1 MLRGAFM
8 LWNLCF
14 FDVERSLARRLQQNT
29 HYPFQVQQPNVF
41 VMEYYKD
48 TLWKGALVFLICV
61 LGGVFYFKSEKV
73 GEPVAGPRLCPRAPQ
88 LGPSHSLPGPQG
100 LVLGQA
106 KGVVPIPTIG
116 LLPQPGS
123 QDQQVSL
130 APAPSPPCSSLAL
143 GLGSRVRP
151 LQVSQD
157 YFGFFVYGT
166 LVGFW
171 LLLSSMHKRH
181 LVINHVQGCYQ
192 IYIKRRLWEE
202 GPLHQIY
209 VRLTAQT
216 DGTAPARGESPP
228 CPHGTLVPHWLP
240 LACPAAYGKCFYSLI
255 INGHGLEV
263 LALASLSDKYEHMEF
278 LGRRI
283 ARRLKLNYF
292 DYLDVS
298 TRHVIRHRPP
308 LERDEELQV

>member
-1 MLRGAFM
+1 MFNLPHSRIHKPPAFCA
-8 LWNLCF
+8 LEPTPKLASVALAQPPLLQTLGGWVLVWPHAELCL
-14 FDVERSLARRLQQNT
+14 SS
-29 HYPFQVQQPNVF
+29 PVF

-48 TLWKGALVFLICV
+48 TLWKGTLIFLICV
-61 LGGVFYFKSEKV
+61 LGATSPAREPRPVF
-73 GEPVAGPRLCPRAPQ
+73 
-88 LGPSHSLPGPQG
+88 
-100 LVLGQA
+100 
-106 KGVVPIPTIG
+106 
-116 LLPQPGS
+116 
-123 QDQQVSL
+123 
-130 APAPSPPCSSLAL
+130 
-143 GLGSRVRP
+143 
-151 LQVSQD
+151 QD
-157 YFGFFVYGT
+157 YSGFFVYGT

-209 VRLTAQT
+209 VRLTAQM
-216 DGTAPARGESPP
+216 D
-228 CPHGTLVPHWLP
+228 
-240 LACPAAYGKCFYSLI
+240 AYGKCFYSLI

-263 LALASLSDKYEHMEF
+263 LVLANLSDKYEHMEF

-283 ARRLKLNYF
+283 ARKLKLNYF

-308 LERDEELQV
+308 LERDEELQVWGGAVPQ

>member
-1 MLRGAFM
+1 MLRGAFV
-8 LWNLCF
+8 LWNLSF
-14 FDVERSLARRLQQNT
+14 FDVERSLARRLQQNV

-48 TLWKGALVFLICV
+48 TLWKGALIFLLCV

-73 GEPVAGPRLCPRAPQ
+73 
-88 LGPSHSLPGPQG
+88 
-100 LVLGQA
+100 
-106 KGVVPIPTIG
+106 
-116 LLPQPGS
+116 
-123 QDQQVSL
+123 
-130 APAPSPPCSSLAL
+130 
-143 GLGSRVRP
+143 
-151 LQVSQD
+151 SQD
-157 YFGFFVYGT
+157 YSGFFIYGI

-181 LVINHVQGCYQ
+181 LVINHTRGCYQ

-216 DGTAPARGESPP
+216 D
-228 CPHGTLVPHWLP
+228 
-240 LACPAAYGKCFYSLI
+240 AYGKRFYSII
-255 INGHGLEV
+255 INGYGLEV

-283 ARRLKLNYF
+283 ARKLKLNYF
-292 DYLDVS
+292 DYLDES

>member
-1 MLRGAFM
+1 MLRGAFV

-48 TLWKGALVFLICV
+48 TLWKGTLIFLICV

-73 GEPVAGPRLCPRAPQ
+73 F
-88 LGPSHSLPGPQG
+88 
-100 LVLGQA
+100 
-106 KGVVPIPTIG
+106 
-116 LLPQPGS
+116 
-123 QDQQVSL
+123 
-130 APAPSPPCSSLAL
+130 
-143 GLGSRVRP
+143 
-151 LQVSQD
+151 QD
-157 YFGFFVYGT
+157 YSGFFVYGT

-228 CPHGTLVPHWLP
+228 FPHRTLAPHWLP

-263 LALASLSDKYEHMEF
+263 LVLANLSDKYEHMEF

-283 ARRLKLNYF
+283 ARKLKLNYF

-308 LERDEELQV
+308 LEQEEELQVWGGAVPQ

>member
-8 LWNLCF
+8 LWNLTF

-48 TLWKGALVFLICV
+48 TLWKGALIFLLCV
-61 LGGVFYFKSEKV
+61 LGGVFYLKSEKV
-73 GEPVAGPRLCPRAPQ
+73 
-88 LGPSHSLPGPQG
+88 
-100 LVLGQA
+100 
-106 KGVVPIPTIG
+106 
-116 LLPQPGS
+116 
-123 QDQQVSL
+123 
-130 APAPSPPCSSLAL
+130 
-143 GLGSRVRP
+143 
-151 LQVSQD
+151 SQD
-157 YFGFFVYGT
+157 YSGFFVYGI

-171 LLLSSMHKRH
+171 LFLSSMHKRH
-181 LVINHVQGCYQ
+181 LVINHARGCYQ

-209 VRLTAQT
+209 VRLMAQT
-216 DGTAPARGESPP
+216 DGTAPARGEGVRRPVPP
-228 CPHGTLVPHWLP
+228 PHGTLAPHRLP
-240 LACPAAYGKCFYSLI
+240 PACPAAYGKRFYSLI

-263 LALASLSDKYEHMEF
+263 LTLASLSDQYEHMEF

-283 ARRLKLNYF
+283 ARKLKLNYF

>member
-1 MLRGAFM
+1 SSVWADAHLPGATMLRGAFM

-29 HYPFQVQQPNVF
+29 HYPFQVQQPN
-41 VMEYYKD
+41 
-48 TLWKGALVFLICV
+48 
-61 LGGVFYFKSEKV
+61 
-73 GEPVAGPRLCPRAPQ
+73 GEE
-88 LGPSHSLPGPQG
+88 
-100 LVLGQA
+100 
-106 KGVVPIPTIG
+106 
-116 LLPQPGS
+116 
-123 QDQQVSL
+123 DVSL

-216 DGTAPARGESPP
+216 D
-228 CPHGTLVPHWLP
+228 
-240 LACPAAYGKCFYSLI
+240 AYGKCFYSLI

-308 LERDEELQV
+308 LERDEELQPWAGEVQGALCKAPGHHTPPAQSWLTWAL

>member
-1 MLRGAFM
+1 MADTGPLSVWADAHLPGAAMLRGAFV
-8 LWNLCF
+8 LWNLTF

-48 TLWKGALVFLICV
+48 TLWKGALIFLLCV
-61 LGGVFYFKSEKV
+61 LGGVFYLKSEKV
-73 GEPVAGPRLCPRAPQ
+73 GEPLAGPRPCPTAPRQ
-88 LGPSHSLPGPQG
+88 PRVLTPAGPQG
-100 LVLGQA
+100 L
-106 KGVVPIPTIG
+106 

-123 QDQQVSL
+123 QDQQVPL
-130 APAPSPPCSSLAL
+130 ARLPPPGSGSWLPGPS
-143 GLGSRVRP
+143 

-157 YFGFFVYGT
+157 YSGFFVYGI

-171 LLLSSMHKRH
+171 LFLSSMHKRH
-181 LVINHVQGCYQ
+181 LVINHARGCYQ

-209 VRLTAQT
+209 VRLMAQT
-216 DGTAPARGESPP
+216 D
-228 CPHGTLVPHWLP
+228 
-240 LACPAAYGKCFYSLI
+240 AYGKRFYSLI

-263 LALASLSDKYEHMEF
+263 LTLASLSDQYEHMEF

-283 ARRLKLNYF
+283 ARKLKLNYF

>member
-1 MLRGAFM
+1 MVPRPQEDVSAAASLGWRV
-8 LWNLCF
+8 
-14 FDVERSLARRLQQNT
+14 VEREGTPEPALEPTNVLRTLLQSLPVSLS
-29 HYPFQVQQPNVF
+29 PPVF

-48 TLWKGALVFLICV
+48 TLWKGALIFL
-61 LGGVFYFKSEKV
+61 LS
-73 GEPVAGPRLCPRAPQ
+73 
-88 LGPSHSLPGPQG
+88 
-100 LVLGQA
+100 
-106 KGVVPIPTIG
+106 
-116 LLPQPGS
+116 
-123 QDQQVSL
+123 
-130 APAPSPPCSSLAL
+130 L
-143 GLGSRVRP
+143 GLGSRLRP
-151 LQVSQD
+151 PQVSQD
-157 YFGFFVYGT
+157 YSGFFIYGI

-181 LVINHVQGCYQ
+181 LVINHTRGCYQ

-216 DGTAPARGESPP
+216 D
-228 CPHGTLVPHWLP
+228 
-240 LACPAAYGKCFYSLI
+240 AYGKRFYSII
-255 INGHGLEV
+255 INGYGLEV

-283 ARRLKLNYF
+283 ARKLKLNYF
-292 DYLDVS
+292 DYLDES

>member
-61 LGGVFYFKSEKV
+61 LGGVFYFKSEK
-73 GEPVAGPRLCPRAPQ
+73 
-88 LGPSHSLPGPQG
+88 
-100 LVLGQA
+100 
-106 KGVVPIPTIG
+106 

-216 DGTAPARGESPP
+216 D
-228 CPHGTLVPHWLP
+228 
-240 LACPAAYGKCFYSLI
+240 AYGKCFYSLI

-263 LALASLSDKYEHMEF
+263 LALASLSDKYEVSSLAWPCPSLPAWQGAMPGTTLQPTCCAWHTSPLQSPCLASCPPPCLLPRQHMEF

>member
-1 MLRGAFM
+1 MLRGAFV

-48 TLWKGALVFLICV
+48 TLWKGTLIFLICV
-61 LGGVFYFKSEKV
+61 LGGVFYFKI
-73 GEPVAGPRLCPRAPQ
+73 LQ
-88 LGPSHSLPGPQG
+88 
-100 LVLGQA
+100 
-106 KGVVPIPTIG
+106 

-123 QDQQVSL
+123 QDQQVPL
-130 APAPSPPCSSLAL
+130 APVPPLPCPSPAL
-143 GLGSRVRP
+143 GLGSWVRP
-151 LQVSQD
+151 LQVFQD
-157 YFGFFVYGT
+157 YSGFFVYGT

-209 VRLTAQT
+209 VRLTAQM
-216 DGTAPARGESPP
+216 D
-228 CPHGTLVPHWLP
+228 
-240 LACPAAYGKCFYSLI
+240 AYGKCFYSLI

-263 LALASLSDKYEHMEF
+263 LVLANLSDKYEHMEF

-283 ARRLKLNYF
+283 ARKLKLNYF

-308 LERDEELQV
+308 LERDEELQVWGGAVPQ

>member
-1 MLRGAFM
+1 
-8 LWNLCF
+8 
-14 FDVERSLARRLQQNT
+14 
-29 HYPFQVQQPNVF
+29 
-41 VMEYYKD
+41 MEYYKD
-48 TLWKGALVFLICV
+48 TLWKGTLIFLICV

-73 GEPVAGPRLCPRAPQ
+73 F
-88 LGPSHSLPGPQG
+88 
-100 LVLGQA
+100 
-106 KGVVPIPTIG
+106 
-116 LLPQPGS
+116 
-123 QDQQVSL
+123 
-130 APAPSPPCSSLAL
+130 
-143 GLGSRVRP
+143 
-151 LQVSQD
+151 QD
-157 YFGFFVYGT
+157 YSGFFVYGT

-216 DGTAPARGESPP
+216 D
-228 CPHGTLVPHWLP
+228 
-240 LACPAAYGKCFYSLI
+240 AYGKCFYSLI

-263 LALASLSDKYEHMEF
+263 LVLANLSDKYEHMEF

-283 ARRLKLNYF
+283 ARKLKLNYF

-308 LERDEELQV
+308 LERDEELQVWGGAVPQ

>member
-1 MLRGAFM
+1 MLRDAFV
-8 LWNLCF
+8 LWNLHF
-14 FDVERSLARRLQQNT
+14 FNVERSLACRLQQNA

-48 TLWKGALVFLICV
+48 TLWKGALIFLICV

-73 GEPVAGPRLCPRAPQ
+73 
-88 LGPSHSLPGPQG
+88 
-100 LVLGQA
+100 
-106 KGVVPIPTIG
+106 
-116 LLPQPGS
+116 
-123 QDQQVSL
+123 
-130 APAPSPPCSSLAL
+130 
-143 GLGSRVRP
+143 
-151 LQVSQD
+151 SQD
-157 YFGFFVYGT
+157 YSGFFVYGT

-192 IYIKRRLWEE
+192 IYIKGRLWEE

-216 DGTAPARGESPP
+216 D
-228 CPHGTLVPHWLP
+228 
-240 LACPAAYGKCFYSLI
+240 AYGKRFYSLI
-255 INGHGLEV
+255 INGHGLEG

-283 ARRLKLNYF
+283 ARKLKLNYF

-298 TRHVIRHRPP
+298 ARHVIRHRPP
-308 LERDEELQV
+308 LERGEELQV